1 MSDRLA
7 EIMDWKRQE
16 VAPLIRPVSDRE
28 LERLAKRPDAVPF
41 LLSQVLKRNRER
53 MSVIAEI
60 KRRSPSAG
68 SIAEG
73 VSAEAQAIK
82 YVNAEADALSVLT
95 DHKFFGGHIRDLWDV
110 VELLIQHNRH
120 RQIPCLR
127 KDFMVHPV
135 QIVEAVEA
143 GASIILIIVRALND
157 DEIRTLQEVATTV
170 GLDCLFEVHT
180 ESELE
185 RALKFN
191 PKIVGVNNRDL
202 SRFTTDL
209 AITETLFPMIPKG
222 IFRISESGIFNLEDA
237 ARARD
242 AGADAVLIGQAL
254 MESEDPEELIG
265 AIHQL
270 SS

>member
-1 MSDRLA
+1 MNDRLA

-16 VAPLIRPVSDRE
+16 VAPLIRPVSERE
-28 LERLAKRPDAVPF
+28 LERLARRPDAEPF
-41 LLSQVLKRNRER
+41 LFSKVLRKNSSRL
-53 MSVIAEI
+53 SVISEI

-73 VSAEAQAIK
+73 ISAEEQAIK
-82 YVNAEADALSVLT
+82 YINAEADALSVLT
-95 DHKFFGGHIRDLWDV
+95 DNKFFGGHIRDLWDV
-110 VELLIQHNRH
+110 VELLTVHNRK
-120 RQIPCLR
+120 IPCLR

-135 QIVEAVEA
+135 QVVEAVEA
-143 GASIILIIVRALND
+143 GASIILIIVRALSD
-157 DEIRTLQEVATTV
+157 DEIHALQDAATTV

-180 ESELE
+180 EGELE
-185 RALKFN
+185 RALKFD

-209 AITETLFPMIPKG
+209 AITEALLPEIPKG
-222 IFRISESGIFNLEDA
+222 IFKISESGIFEIEDA

-254 MESEDPEELIG
+254 MESDDPEAFIRE
-265 AIHQL
+265 IHNL
-270 SS
+270 